1 MYANYDDFHSEFQC
15 LRQRNLIAVAFCTMT
30 SEGCNARRHDL

>member
-15 LRQRNLIAVAFCTMT
+15 LRKRNFITVAFCTMT
-30 SEGCNARRHDL
+30 SEGCNAKRHDL